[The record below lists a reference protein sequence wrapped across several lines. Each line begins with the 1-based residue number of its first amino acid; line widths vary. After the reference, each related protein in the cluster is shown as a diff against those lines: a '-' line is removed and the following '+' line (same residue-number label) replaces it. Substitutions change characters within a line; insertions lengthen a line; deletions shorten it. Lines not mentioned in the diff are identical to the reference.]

1 MASSKRNDLV
11 SVAPPHSIKKFEL
24 ISEYVK
30 AWIQILMLNQKCRGI
45 VYIDCMS
52 NSGVYKNDEGEEIE
66 GTPLLVSEIIADA
79 MITYT
84 NKQAYLYFNDLDSK
98 KIDLLKTRIPKQTN
112 NFHIYTEA
120 MDANVLLRK
129 IGTQFT
135 TAFSDMHFL
144 LVYDPY
150 DAHIEW
156 DAMMPFLKNWGE
168 IIINHMVSDPI
179 RGAKTA
185 KKQKVIEKYEET
197 YQTTIDELISFGSDR
212 NMGAFGDGGAIVTND
227 ENLAQQVRIFRN
239 YGSEK
244 RYYIASFP
252 FFNSN
257 NSVVYNLI
265 HCTGHYKGF
274 ELFKSTAWKTF
285 GDKSSL
291 KNTHNIEDQMSFT
304 ISDNGEL
311 VMGVQVDESCYNLRD
326 AAKYVQEHFAG
337 KENVPN
343 DDVWTY
349 LGEHPVFPTRDYKNK
364 IKDVLKREFGMK
376 ASRSSMT
383 FLDRSY

>member
-1 MASSKRNDLV
+1 MASTKKNDLI
-11 SVAPPHSIKKFEL
+11 SVASPHSIKKFEL

-30 AWIQILMLNQKCRGI
+30 AWIQILMSYKDCKGI

-52 NSGVYKNDEGEEIE
+52 NSGLYKDDDGKEIK
-66 GTPLLVSEIIADA
+66 GTSLLVSEIIAEA
-79 MITYT
+79 MNNYP
-84 NKQAYLYFNDLDSK
+84 NKKAYIYFNDLDSG
-98 KIDLLKTRIPKQTN
+98 KIDLLETRLPKQTD
-112 NFHIYTEA
+112 NFTIYTES
-120 MDANVLLRK
+120 MDANELLRK
-129 IGTQFT
+129 IGSQFAT
-135 TAFSDMHFL
+135 MFKDMHFL

-168 IIINHMVSDPI
+168 IIINHMVSDTI
-179 RGAKTA
+179 RAAKMA
-185 KKQKVIEKYEET
+185 RKPEVIEKYEET

-212 NMGAFGDGGAIVTND
+212 NAFEKKIEEIIRDGSGRG
-227 ENLAQQVRIFRN
+227 E
-239 YGSEK
+239 G

-291 KNTHNIEDQMSFT
+291 KNTHNNQDQLQFRFT
-304 ISDNGEL
+304 DEGDIVLGTL
-311 VMGVQVDESCYNLRD
+311 ADESCYNLRD
-326 AAKYVQEHFAG
+326 VAKYVQEHFAG
-337 KENVPN
+337 KADVPN
-343 DDVWTY
+343 DDVWAY

-376 ASRSSMT
+376 ASRSTMT
-383 FLDRSY
+383 FSDRSY

>member
-1 MASSKRNDLV
+1 MASTKKNDV
-11 SVAPPHSIKKFEL
+11 ISVAPPHSIKKFEL

-30 AWIQILMLNQKCRGI
+30 AWINILMLNKNCRGI

-52 NSGVYKNDEGEEIE
+52 NSGVYYDDQGNEIE
-66 GTPLLVSEIIADA
+66 GTPLLVSGIIAEA
-79 MITYT
+79 MTRYT
-84 NKQAYLYFNDLDSK
+84 DKQAYIYFNDLNK
-98 KIDLLKTRIPKQTN
+98 QKIELLETRLPKRTS
-112 NFHIYTEA
+112 NFYIYTES
-120 MDANVLLRK
+120 MDANELLRK
-129 IGTQFT
+129 IGDQFHSQ
-135 TAFSDMHFL
+135 FSDMHFL

-168 IIINHMVSDPI
+168 IVINHMVSDTI
-179 RGAKTA
+179 RAAKMA
-185 KKQKVIEKYEET
+185 RKPEVIEKYEET

-212 NMGAFGDGGAIVTND
+212 NAFEKKIEEIIKDGSGRGDG
-227 ENLAQQVRIFRN
+227 
-239 YGSEK
+239 

-291 KNTHNIEDQMSFT
+291 KNTHNNQDQMQFRFT
-304 ISDNGEL
+304 EDGEIVL
-311 VMGVQVDESCYNLRD
+311 GMPADESCYNLRD
-326 AAKYVQEHFAG
+326 AAKYVQDHFAG
-337 KENVPN
+337 KTDVPN
-343 DDVWTY
+343 DDVWAY

-383 FLDRSY
+383 FAANRSF

>member
-212 NMGAFGDGGAIVTND
+212 NAFETKIEQIIRDGSG
-227 ENLAQQVRIFRN
+227 R
-239 YGSEK
+239 SEK

-291 KNTHNIEDQMSFT
+291 KNTPNIEDQMSFT

>member
-1 MASSKRNDLV
+1 MASTKKNDLI
-11 SVAPPHSIKKFEL
+11 SVASPHSIKKFEL

-30 AWIQILMLNQKCRGI
+30 AWIQILMLYKECKGI

-52 NSGVYKNDEGEEIE
+52 NSGLYKDDDGNEIK

-79 MITYT
+79 MTQYPD
-84 NKQAYLYFNDLDSK
+84 KKAYIYFNDLDSG
-98 KIDLLKTRIPKQTN
+98 KIDLLKTMIPKQTG
-112 NFHIYTEA
+112 NFTIYTES
-120 MDANVLLRK
+120 MDANMLLRK
-129 IGTQFT
+129 IGSQFAT
-135 TAFSDMHFL
+135 MFKDMHFL

-179 RGAKTA
+179 RAVKTA
-185 KKQKVIEKYEET
+185 RKPEVIEKYEET

-212 NMGAFGDGGAIVTND
+212 NAFERKI
-227 ENLAQQVRIFRN
+227 EEIIRN
-239 YGSEK
+239 GSGRGEG

-265 HCTGHYKGF
+265 HCTGHYRGF

-291 KNTHNIEDQMSFT
+291 KNTHNTQDQMQFRFSDDGDAV
-304 ISDNGEL
+304 ISTPA
-311 VMGVQVDESCYNLRD
+311 DESCYNLRD
-326 AAKYVQEHFAG
+326 AAKYVQEHFVG
-337 KENVPN
+337 KADVPN
-343 DDVWTY
+343 DDVWSY

-364 IKDVLKREFGMK
+364 IKDVLKREFCMK
-376 ASRSSMT
+376 ASRSTMT
-383 FLDRSY
+383 FSDRSY

>member
-197 YQTTIDELISFGSDR
+197 YQTTIDELISFGSR
-212 NMGAFGDGGAIVTND
+212 NAFETKIEQIIRDGSG
-227 ENLAQQVRIFRN
+227 R
-239 YGSEK
+239 SEK

>member
-11 SVAPPHSIKKFEL
+11 SVASPHSIKKFEL

-84 NKQAYLYFNDLDSK
+84 SKQAYLYFNDLDSK

-135 TAFSDMHFL
+135 TAFNDMHFL

-212 NMGAFGDGGAIVTND
+212 NAFETKIEQIIRDGSG
-227 ENLAQQVRIFRN
+227 R
-239 YGSEK
+239 GEK

-257 NSVVYNLI
+257 NALVYNLI

-291 KNTHNIEDQMSFT
+291 KNTHNIEDQMRFT
-304 ISDNGEL
+304 INDNGEL
-311 VMGVQVDESCYNLRD
+311 VMGVQADESCYNLRD
-326 AAKYVQEHFAG
+326 AAKYVQAHFAG

-364 IKDVLKREFGMK
+364 IKDILKREFSMK

>member
-1 MASSKRNDLV
+1 MASSKKNDV
-11 SVAPPHSIKKFEL
+11 ISVAPPHSIKKFEL

-30 AWIQILMLNQKCRGI
+30 AWIQILLQNDKCRGI

-52 NSGVYKNDEGEEIE
+52 NSGLYRNDDGKEIE
-66 GTPLLVSEIIADA
+66 GTPILVSEIIADA
-79 MITYT
+79 MIQYPD
-84 NKQAYLYFNDLDSK
+84 KKAYIYFNDLDSG
-98 KIDLLKTRIPKQTN
+98 KIELLKTRLPKQTS
-112 NFHIYTEA
+112 NFTIYTES
-120 MDANVLLRK
+120 MDANELLRK
-129 IGTQFT
+129 IGTQFAT
-135 TAFSDMHFL
+135 MFNNMHFL

-179 RGAKTA
+179 RGAKMA
-185 KKQKVIEKYEET
+185 RKPEVIEKYERT
-197 YQTTIDELISFGSDR
+197 YQTTIDELISFGIDR
-212 NMGAFGDGGAIVTND
+212 GAFEKKIEEIIRDGSGRG
-227 ENLAQQVRIFRN
+227 E
-239 YGSEK
+239 S

-291 KNTHNIEDQMSFT
+291 KKTHNNQNQMQFT
-304 ISDNGEL
+304 IDDDGGI
-311 VMGVQVDESCYNLRD
+311 VFDTPVDESCYNLSD
-326 AAKYVQEHFAG
+326 VAKYVQEHFAG
-337 KENVPN
+337 KVDVPN
-343 DDVWTY
+343 DDVWAY
-349 LGEHPVFPTRDYKNK
+349 LGKHPVFPTRDYKNK
-364 IKDVLKREFGMK
+364 IKEVLKREFGMK
-376 ASRSSMT
+376 ASRSTMT
-383 FLDRSY
+383 FSNRSF

>member
-11 SVAPPHSIKKFEL
+11 SVASQHSIKKFEL

-84 NKQAYLYFNDLDSK
+84 SKQAYLYFNDLDSK

-135 TAFSDMHFL
+135 TAFNDMHFL

-212 NMGAFGDGGAIVTND
+212 NAFETKIEQIIRDGSG
-227 ENLAQQVRIFRN
+227 R
-239 YGSEK
+239 GEK

-257 NSVVYNLI
+257 NALVYNLI

-291 KNTHNIEDQMSFT
+291 KNTHNIEDQMRFT
-304 ISDNGEL
+304 INDNGEL
-311 VMGVQVDESCYNLRD
+311 VMGVQADESCYNLRD
-326 AAKYVQEHFAG
+326 AAKYVQAHFAG

-364 IKDVLKREFGMK
+364 IKDILKREFGMK